1 MAKSRPH
8 VILSAAISVDGKI
21 ATKTGDSNLSSK
33 IDKIR
38 VHKLRSKVDAIL
50 IGQNTLRRDDPILSV
65 RYAKGKNPIRIIL
78 DSRGKISSKSK
89 IIKTCNKIPTI
100 LAVSKN
106 ISNKNL
112 QRLKKYPLEII
123 VTGENKVNLKQLLKQ
138 LEKRKIK
145 KLLLEGGG
153 TVNWEFIKQ
162 GLFDEIIVTVT
173 PFLIGGIKSISLVQ
187 GFGVS
192 KISKST
198 KLKLKKIKQ
207 QKNELVLHY
216 IKLWYFILK
225 SQIVTL
231 DLTSKFLY

>member
-8 VILSAAISVDGKI
+8 IILSAAISVDGKI

-65 RYAKGKNPIRIIL
+65 RYAKGRNPIRIIL

-89 IIKTCNKIPTI
+89 IIKTCNMIPTI

-173 PFLIGGIKSISLVQ
+173 PFLIGGTKSISLVQ
-187 GFGVS
+187 GLGFS

-216 IKLWYFILK
+216 IKL
-225 SQIVTL
+225 
-231 DLTSKFLY
+231 

>member
-1 MAKSRPH
+1 MGKSRPH

-65 RYAKGKNPIRIIL
+65 RYAKGRNPIRIIL

-89 IIKTCNKIPTI
+89 IIKSCNKIPTI

-153 TVNWEFIKQ
+153 IVNWEFIKQ

-173 PFLIGGIKSISLVQ
+173 PFLIGGTKSISLVQ
-187 GFGVS
+187 GLGFS

-207 QKNELVLHY
+207 QKNELVLY
-216 IKLWYFILK
+216 YTKL
-225 SQIVTL
+225 
-231 DLTSKFLY
+231 

>member
-65 RYAKGKNPIRIIL
+65 RYAKGRNPIRIIL

-187 GFGVS
+187 GLGFS

-216 IKLWYFILK
+216 IKL
-225 SQIVTL
+225 
-231 DLTSKFLY
+231 